1 MIQNVFDGWDTSY
14 ALGRPPA
21 LSARQF
27 DSSRIQVGI
36 LFQHHPLTTERVRTD
51 STSVQAGIWKKSSA
65 TDTSETSIT
74 KGKKRKADDNN
85 NRSSKRM
92 EKNRRLSLAER
103 RQLSQATRPS

>member
-36 LFQHHPLTTERVRTD
+36 LFQHHPLTTERARAG
-51 STSVQAGIWKKSSA
+51 STSRTQPHARPAA
-65 TDTSETSIT
+65 TLLKDSVPRGGS
-74 KGKKRKADDNN
+74 N
-85 NRSSKRM
+85 
-92 EKNRRLSLAER
+92 
-103 RQLSQATRPS
+103 